1 MTIKEFKEKHPKATK
16 AIKCVI
22 GGVVIFCAANACGL
36 KVTTREYR
44 EDEIDLLGYAN
55 DLKNAAL
62 GAEAKGLDASHIWE
76 RRQDII
82 DDYVS

>member
-1 MTIKEFKEKHPKATK
+1 MTVKEFKEKHPKVVK
-16 AIKCVI
+16 AAKIVV
-22 GGVVIFCAANACGL
+22 GVAVVIFAANQCGL

-44 EDEIDLLGYAN
+44 EDEIDILGYAN

-62 GAEAKGLDASHIWE
+62 GAEAKGLDATGIWE
-76 RRQDII
+76 RRQAII